1 MVSTLAGS
9 GTASS
14 GNGIGNTAQ
23 FRRPSEVAVDSFG
36 NFYVVDSVNNRIRKI
51 TPGGV
56 VNTLAGT
63 GSEGFADG
71 TGTAAQFN
79 DPTGVAV
86 DSSGNVFV
94 ADFSNHRIRKIEYK
108 VPWAATQ

>member
-1 MVSTLAGS
+1 AGS

-23 FRRPSEVAVDSFG
+23 FRCPSEVAVDSFG

-71 TGTAAQFN
+71 TGTAAQF
-79 DPTGVAV
+79 
-86 DSSGNVFV
+86 
-94 ADFSNHRIRKIEYK
+94 
-108 VPWAATQ
+108 